1 MNTKDDFLKQL
12 NDIFSEAESEAEK
25 LADKSDSGE
34 EKGFVDKDPKPEND
48 KNSDDKRIVKKNYHE
63 GHRKRVK
70 SSVDTDPDFNT
81 FSDHEILEYLLFATI
96 PRIDTNGLAHELID
110 NFGSFSGV
118 LNAPVNQLV
127 KLKNISE
134 STARMITA
142 IIPAARRAEIS
153 RLRNNIY
160 LDTAKKAV
168 EYIHPFFMNRNRE
181 FVYLVSLDISDRV
194 LCVNLIASGDVNFS
208 SFDIKKVIETA
219 CRNSAAKVIL
229 AHNHPA
235 GSLVPSQADI
245 EVTQK
250 LGVALTAMGIMLVD
264 HLIFTATDYFS
275 FYASGKIEEIYAVC
289 DSMLKTPLVKELR
302 TRKQNKPDGKYI
314 FERGS
319 VLFEKKPNDKGEN

>member
-1 MNTKDDFLKQL
+1 MDTKDDFLKQL
-12 NDIFSEAESEAEK
+12 NDIFSEAESETAKLTDKSEKSKDGTDGKNIGVAEK
-25 LADKSDSGE
+25 RG
-34 EKGFVDKDPKPEND
+34 G
-48 KNSDDKRIVKKNYHE
+48 KKNVHE
-63 GHRKRVK
+63 GHRKRVR
-70 SSVDTDPDFNT
+70 SSVDTDPDFAT

-96 PRIDTNGLAHELID
+96 PRVDTNEIAHELID

-118 LNAPVNQLV
+118 LNATVNELV
-127 KLKNISE
+127 KIPYINE

-153 RLRNNIY
+153 RLRNNVY

-181 FVYLVSLDISDRV
+181 YVYLVSLDISDRV
-194 LCVNLIASGDVNFS
+194 ICVNLIASGDVNFS
-208 SFDIKKVIETA
+208 SFDIKKVIEAA

-235 GSLVPSQADI
+235 GSLVPSEADV

-264 HLIFTATDYFS
+264 HLIFTANDYFS
-275 FYASGKIEEIYAVC
+275 FYASGKIEEIYATC
-289 DSMLKTPLVKELR
+289 DSMLRTPLVKELR
-302 TRKQNKPDGKYI
+302 SRKQNKPDGKYI
-314 FERGS
+314 FEKGS
-319 VLFEKKPNDKGEN
+319 ILFEKNPEKGN